1 MDYAQVNKLYNES
14 TEFTKTKIREQD
26 TISLLILQKLIFKE

>member
-26 TISLLILQKLIFKE
+26 TISLRILQKLIFKE